1 MPQFDTS
8 TFAGQ
13 VFWLVLSFG
22 LLYVLVSRVILP
34 KFISIVDQRED
45 RISQDIRAAK
55 DLQKEI
61 DYLQAKVAETKRQA
75 IREVTELYD
84 KEKRSLEESFKKEFL
99 EMKHHLHAE
108 QERFALDLVGR
119 QTVLKETFAIEAAE
133 IVDQVLNKVVGTS
146 LPASDIQKVTQ
157 SVARD
162 LSVAIKG

>member
-1 MPQFDTS
+1 MPQFDIT

-13 VFWLVLSFG
+13 IFWLVLSFG

-34 KFISIVDQRED
+34 KLISIVDQRED

-75 IREVTELYD
+75 IREVTDLYD
-84 KEKRSLEESFKKEFL
+84 KEKRSLEDSFREDFFEIKQK
-99 EMKHHLHAE
+99 LHAE
-108 QERFALDLVGR
+108 QERFILDLAER
-119 QTVLKETFAIEAAE
+119 QKILKETFVLEAPA
-133 IVDQVLNKVVGTS
+133 IVDQVLNKVVNAS
-146 LPASDIQKVTQ
+146 LPASDIKEVTD

-162 LSVAIKG
+162 LSMAMKG

>member
-1 MPQFDTS
+1 MPQFDTT

-13 VFWLVLSFG
+13 IFWLVLSFG

-45 RISQDIRAAK
+45 HISQDIRAAK

-84 KEKRSLEESFKKEFL
+84 KEKRSLEDSFKKEFL
-99 EMKHHLHAE
+99 EMKQHLHAE
-108 QERFALDLVGR
+108 QERFVLDLAER
-119 QTVLKETFAIEAAE
+119 QKVLKETFALEAPE
-133 IVDQVLNKVVGTS
+133 IVDQVLNKVVKAS
-146 LPASDIQKVTQ
+146 LPPSDIKEVTD

-162 LSVAIKG
+162 LSIAIRG

>member
-1 MPQFDTS
+1 MPQFDTT

-13 VFWLVLSFG
+13 IFWLVLSFG

-45 RISQDIRAAK
+45 RIAQDIRTAK

-61 DYLQAKVAETKRQA
+61 DYLQAKVAETKRHA
-75 IREVTELYD
+75 IREVTALYD
-84 KEKRSLEESFKKEFL
+84 KEKRTLEDSFKKEFL

-108 QERFALDLVGR
+108 QERFVLDLETR
-119 QTVLKETFAIEAAE
+119 QKLLKETFALEATQ
-133 IVDQVLNKVVGTS
+133 IVDQVLNKVANTS
-146 LPASDIQKVTQ
+146 LPPAAIETVTT

-162 LSVAIKG
+162 LSVAMKR

>member
-1 MPQFDTS
+1 MPQFDTT

-13 VFWLVLSFG
+13 IFWLVLSFG

-75 IREVTELYD
+75 IHEVTDLYD
-84 KEKRSLEESFKKEFL
+84 KEKRSLDDSFKKEFL
-99 EMKHHLHAE
+99 EMKHHIHAE
-108 QERFALDLVGR
+108 QERFVLDLAER
-119 QTVLKETFAIEAAE
+119 QKILKETFALEAPE
-133 IVDQVLNKVVGTS
+133 LVDQVLKKVANAS
-146 LPASDIQKVTQ
+146 LPTSEIEAVTK

-162 LSVAIKG
+162 LSVAIRG

>member
-1 MPQFDTS
+1 MPQFDTT

-13 VFWLVLSFG
+13 IFWLVLSFG
-22 LLYVLVSRVILP
+22 LLYLLVSRVILP

-61 DYLQAKVAETKRQA
+61 DYLQAKAAETKRQA

-84 KEKRSLEESFKKEFL
+84 KEKRSLEDSFKKEFL
-99 EMKHHLHAE
+99 EMKQHLHAE
-108 QERFALDLVGR
+108 QEK
-119 QTVLKETFAIEAAE
+119 VLKETFALEAPE
-133 IVDQVLNKVVGTS
+133 IVDQVLNKVVKAS
-146 LPASDIQKVTQ
+146 LPPSDIKEVTD

-162 LSVAIKG
+162 LSVAIRG